1 MEGIKIVFR
10 VDQDNEEEYNA
21 AKDVFGDRVTRFRSD
36 TQQGD
41 LVIPR
46 YSCLPFY
53 QDFEDEVKNRGGHLL
68 NTWAQHSFV
77 ADMEWYR
84 FLKNMTPKTWT
95 DVGYATVP
103 DTEHGYVVKGKTNS
117 RKFKW
122 ATHMFARD
130 RKALKDVMGRL
141 YDDSLLSSQGLVVRE
156 YIPLRQIEEGINGMP
171 VTNEWRCFF
180 IDDTLLAS
188 GFYWSMAECAE
199 EMGTIPE
206 DALALAKR
214 AALELEGSKVRGF
227 VVDVGETAQGD
238 WIVIEV
244 NDFQMSGL
252 SMIDPFEFYTSL
264 QEHFLGVTT

>member
-1 MEGIKIVFR
+1 MNNIKIVFR
-10 VDQDNEEEYNA
+10 VDQDNEEEYAA
-21 AKDVFGDRVTRFRSD
+21 AKDVFGDHVTRFRSD

-53 QDFEDEVKNRGGHLL
+53 QDFEDEVERKAR
-68 NTWAQHSFV
+68 
-77 ADMEWYR
+77 
-84 FLKNMTPKTWT
+84 

-122 ATHMFARD
+122 ATHMFAKD
-130 RKALKDVMGRL
+130 REALKDVMGRL

-156 YIPLRQIEEGINGMP
+156 YVPLRKLEEGINGMP

-180 IDDTLLAS
+180 LDDTLIAS

-199 EMGTIPE
+199 EMGTIPDE
-206 DALALAKR
+206 ALALAKR

-238 WIVIEV
+238 WIVIEI

-252 SMIDPFEFYTSL
+252 SMIDPLVFYTSL
-264 QEHFLGVTT
+264 QEYFLGVATKRQTSKNDDK